1 MSTGPNIRVAEKVSL
16 SITNGTCR
24 LTSLTNEYLQ
34 PTSNYLTRRYL
45 LPREGSHRGGL
56 KRAGQKPILLT
67 FLPCRQSVGKFF
79 PAYRS
84 VPKKFTRQAPIRGK
98 SPDHSKTPP
107 NPPFMLKQKHA
118 PYHPVP
124 GKSVHAQPTVCDVT
138 TRCHCHPPHPPQ
150 PSLTSAPH

>member
-1 MSTGPNIRVAEKVSL
+1 MGSTESL
-16 SITNGTCR
+16 SSRYAVYEVHFTCR
-24 LTSLTNEYLQ
+24 
-34 PTSNYLTRRYL
+34 TRY
-45 LPREGSHRGGL
+45 EII
-56 KRAGQKPILLT
+56 KARALMALILASRMVDDVATRFEVPILLT